1 MTKRTG
7 NFFDLSSAAQV
18 CRRMAEQSSL
28 GIETDPF
35 GAPVPGFVRP
45 QSVDAD
51 VRQVVQDAENA
62 TELWERLIAWS
73 RRDLNAEG
81 VFALDQY
88 GFVIASNSADSA
100 LPGEIFSAAFSE
112 TRRLLETYIHEDGVG
127 GLKNLELGLDKLGNI
142 HITERESLG
151 TTVLFCVWSRR
162 KLKAR
167 AIERSW
173 REIAQAV
180 DYFDRLRRVYA
191 NPEVKV

>member
-1 MTKRTG
+1 MTKHTG
-7 NFFDLSSAAQV
+7 NFFDLNTAAQI
-18 CRRMAEQSSL
+18 CRRMAEQNNLSA
-28 GIETDPF
+28 ETDPF

-62 TELWERLIAWS
+62 TELWERLIAWA

-88 GFVIASNSADSA
+88 GFVIASNAADSA
-100 LPGEIFSAAFSE
+100 LPGEIFSAVFSE
-112 TRRLLETYIHEDGVG
+112 TRRLLDSYSHEG
-127 GLKNLELGLDKLGNI
+127 GIGALTNLELGLDKLGSI

-151 TTVLFCVWSRR
+151 STVLFCVWARR
-162 KLKAR
+162 KVKAR

-173 REIAQAV
+173 REISQAV
-180 DYFDRLRRVYA
+180 DYFDRLRRVYV
-191 NPEVKV
+191 NPEVKA